1 MSTNSFFL
9 FFNLL
14 PPWGGCPNP
23 WACGA
28 YPKAGH
34 DDKSNHHGTDAI
46 DSKETIKRKI
56 RRHIAS

>member
-1 MSTNSFFL
+1 M
-9 FFNLL
+9 
-14 PPWGGCPNP
+14 GGCPNP

-34 DDKSNHHGTDAI
+34 DDKSNHHGTDVI